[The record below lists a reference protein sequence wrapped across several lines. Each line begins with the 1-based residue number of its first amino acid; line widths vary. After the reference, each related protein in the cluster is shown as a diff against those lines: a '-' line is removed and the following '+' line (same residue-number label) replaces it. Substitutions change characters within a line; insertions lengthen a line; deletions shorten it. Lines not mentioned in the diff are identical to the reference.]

1 MTELMNSG
9 LWPYLLVILAGFLP
23 TDIWRWLA
31 VIFGR
36 KLDEDSEIMTFV
48 RGVANAMV
56 AGVIMRL
63 VLFPTGDLAG
73 IPLALRAGTVIVA
86 FAVYFL
92 SRRSMLAGVIAGE
105 AVLIAGAYWLLPH

>member
-1 MTELMNSG
+1 MSELMNSG
-9 LWPYLLVILAGFLP
+9 LWPYLLVIFAGFLP

-36 KLDEDSEIMTFV
+36 RLDEDSEIMTII

-63 VLFPTGDLAG
+63 VLFPSGDLAG
-73 IPLALRAGTVIVA
+73 IPLALRAGTVIFA

-105 AVLIAGAYWLLPH
+105 AVLIAGAYWILPH

>member
-1 MTELMNSG
+1 MSVNDT
-9 LWPYLLVILAGFLP
+9 LWPYILVIFAGFLP

-36 KLDEDSEIMTFV
+36 RIDEQSEIMTFV
-48 RGVANAMV
+48 RAVANAMV

-63 VLFPTGDLAG
+63 VLFPNGDLAS
-73 IPLALRAGTVIVA
+73 IPLALRAGSVIVA

-92 SRRSMLAGVIAGE
+92 ARRSMLAGVVAGE
-105 AVLIAGAYWLLPH
+105 VVLIAGAYSVLH